1 MTGMSFDRLA
11 AESEVGKTQ
20 QPKKRSC
27 SETLLSHVAD
37 VRIKWSFQS
46 GRAESD
52 TKPWLLSNLPS
63 NAGWSNWLIVTAP
76 LLVYRTAGMTIAA
89 EQAQEL
95 LSVEDYLEGE
105 RLSEI
110 RHEYVGGYVYAMA
123 GASDD
128 HNRIV
133 GNIHGEL
140 RERLRG
146 KRCEPFMADMKLK
159 IPGGQA
165 FYYPDVLVACDPADN
180 AKYFRERPTVVFEVF
195 SPETARSDQREKWY
209 AYALVQSLK
218 VYVLVSQE
226 KRELTLLRRGRP
238 GPWIAEVLK
247 GRNALLQLP
256 EIQVQIPLA
265 RIYERTTASRSK
277 N

>member
-1 MTGMSFDRLA
+1 
-11 AESEVGKTQ
+11 
-20 QPKKRSC
+20 
-27 SETLLSHVAD
+27 
-37 VRIKWSFQS
+37 
-46 GRAESD
+46 
-52 TKPWLLSNLPS
+52 
-63 NAGWSNWLIVTAP
+63 
-76 LLVYRTAGMTIAA
+76 MTIAA
-89 EQAQEL
+89 AQANEM

-133 GNIHGEL
+133 GNIYSALHQ
-140 RERLRG
+140 RLRG

-165 FYYPDVLVACDPADN
+165 YYYPDVLVACDPTDN
-180 AKYFRERPTVVFEVF
+180 ATYFRERPTVVFEVL

-209 AYALVQSLK
+209 AYAMVQSLK
-218 VYVLVSQE
+218 VYVLVSQDP
-226 KRELTLLRRGRP
+226 REVTVLRRGRP
-238 GPWIAEVLK
+238 GPWVTTVIKNISSVLK
-247 GRNALLQLP
+247 LP
-256 EIQVQIPLA
+256 EIQVEIPLA
-265 RIYERTTASRSK
+265 RIYERTKAPRAR